1 MSTSA
6 QPFKDR
12 IALIEQ
18 YNAGL
23 VTFLELCLNMHMSSD
38 ELDAVLLM
46 KAAHADNAM
55 RAKQL
60 ATTLDDM
67 VEKQRKGLATI
78 PKLVY

>member
-1 MSTSA
+1 MSTKSFA
-6 QPFKDR
+6 NR
-12 IALIEQ
+12 LALIEE

-55 RAKQL
+55 RPNQL
-60 ATTLDDM
+60 ATTMDDM
-67 VEKQRKGLATI
+67 LEKQRQGLATI